1 MYRFFVFV
9 NMKKVLSA
17 GALFCFTLFF
27 SQKNQNYLKISYASV
42 CCGPASE
49 KPVISYL
56 KEFKRKNQIRSLEIL
71 MQKGLGKEGEFN
83 IYVGTDFLSINQR
96 SRLIRGLNAAVSNQ
110 NNGRKQESNGM
121 VHFDSADIAHQQDL
135 VNAKNLTIYKK

>member
-1 MYRFFVFV
+1 
-9 NMKKVLSA
+9 MKKVLSA
-17 GALFCFTLFF
+17 ATLLCSILFF
-27 SQKNQNYLKISYASV
+27 SQKNQNYLKISYGSV

-49 KPVISYL
+49 KPIISYL

-71 MQKGLGKEGEFN
+71 MQKGLGKEGEFTV
-83 IYVGTDFLSINQR
+83 YVGTDFLSINQK

-110 NNGRKQESNGM
+110 NNNRKQESNGM
-121 VHFDSADIAHQQDL
+121 VYFDSADIAHHQDL